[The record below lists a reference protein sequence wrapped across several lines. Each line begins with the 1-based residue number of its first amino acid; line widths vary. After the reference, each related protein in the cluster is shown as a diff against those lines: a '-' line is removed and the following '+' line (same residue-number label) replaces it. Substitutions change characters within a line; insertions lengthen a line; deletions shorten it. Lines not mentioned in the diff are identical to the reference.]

1 MDLRQLRYFV
11 AVARERNFTR
21 AAETLHIAQPPLSRQ
36 IQLLEEELGVLLISR
51 NSRPLRLTEAG
62 RLFREQALQILGRVE
77 QMKAATQRVGK
88 NERSVFTIGFVA
100 STLYGGLP
108 MLVRKLREH
117 APELDIRLLEMMSL
131 QQIEA
136 LKAGRIDVGFGRV
149 RSNDAAV
156 ERIVLREERL
166 LLAIPP
172 GTPLDV
178 STDPVPIA
186 DLAGAH
192 LIVYPKE
199 PRPSFAD
206 QVLTLL
212 HDHGVRPA
220 EVQEVRELQTAVGL
234 VAAES
239 GVCVIPAAARS
250 LRTDLHYRLID
261 DERATSPIILSH
273 RVNDASRY
281 VELVKQLLREIY
293 AENPPWLDAAHN
305 RLPEQAVEEAPKR
318 PRRGG

>member
-1 MDLRQLRYFV
+1 MDLRQLRYFI

-36 IQLLEEELGVLLISR
+36 IQLLEDELGVVLISR
-51 NSRPLRLTEAG
+51 SSRPLRLTDAG
-62 RLFREQALQILGRVE
+62 RLFHEQALQILGRVE
-77 QMKAATQRVGK
+77 QMKVATRRVGR
-88 NERSVFTIGFVA
+88 NERSVFSIGFVA

-108 MLVRKLREH
+108 ALVRKLRQH

-149 RSNDAAV
+149 RSNDPAV

-172 GTPLDV
+172 GTPLDAG
-178 STDPVPIA
+178 TDPVAIA
-186 DLAGAH
+186 DLAGTQ

-220 EVQEVRELQTAVGL
+220 EVQEVRELQTAMGL
-234 VAAES
+234 VAADA
-239 GVCVIPAAARS
+239 GVCVIPAAARA
-250 LRTDLHYRLID
+250 LRTDLRYRLID

-273 RVNDASRY
+273 RVNDGSRH

-293 AENPPWLDAAHN
+293 AEQPPWLDAAHN
-305 RLPEQAVEEAPKR
+305 RMPEQVVDTAPRR
-318 PRRGG
+318 PRSRS